1 IGALN
6 VTGATGELRQG
17 VLTAIAIEL
26 AANTWSEDVQVT
38 LVGVG
43 DRLPLALGSGRVR
56 HVEDTETLLRNLH
69 GPAAAVEAALA
80 ELGVDGLEQA

>member
-1 IGALN
+1 YPALVMLGHDDNNGHIFVDLERIGALN

-56 HVEDTETLLRNLH
+56 HVEDTETL
-69 GPAAAVEAALA
+69 
-80 ELGVDGLEQA
+80 